1 METTGGCFSLSCTV
15 INYHDHQRQDGMLN

>member
-15 INYHDHQRQDGMLN
+15 INYHDHQRQDG